1 MTFESAEF
9 NLIIYCDYREPS
21 KFSSLELSP
30 QATEEGQLENLYQL
44 QETID
49 DFFMQS

>member
-9 NLIIYCDYREPS
+9 NLLIYCDYSEPS